1 MTITAS
7 LLNPAFT
14 PLATADVHSTFGL
27 APRDG
32 VAQIVADNTPAL
44 AWGIRGSFYRYV
56 AGATHILDGA
66 KKGPGDYFLWPYQST
81 KAEGDRLII
90 QYGGTVNFMKY
101 CGANNELVR
110 GRCDLDFTFADP
122 KIDIDTTTGDIKETQ
137 QGHNLRNQIATDTE
151 YDGGGYLFPA
161 PTATLSLSPV
171 MGR

>member
-32 VAQIVADNTPAL
+32 VAQTVADNTPAL

-81 KAEGDRLII
+81 KAEGARLA
-90 QYGGTVNFMKY
+90 QP
-101 CGANNELVR
+101 VR
-110 GRCDLDFTFADP
+110 RHRQLHEILRCEQRARTRQMRP
-122 KIDIDTTTGDIKETQ
+122 
-137 QGHNLRNQIATDTE
+137 
-151 YDGGGYLFPA
+151 
-161 PTATLSLSPV
+161 
-171 MGR
+171 